1 MGVAFGQMSALL
13 RRKATGHVVRVFEV
27 TGTTRTVRTGES
39 GSTFT
44 NLGATATQTYTLP
57 TAAKKGIQFTFV
69 VQADYAIRL
78 EPGATNAFYHDAAK
92 QSDGKY
98 LELTRIGT
106 SVTIQSDSAH
116 DWVVIAPLGTTKIE
130 D

>member
-27 TGTTRTVRTGES
+27 SGTARTVRTGES

-69 VQADYAIRL
+69 VQAAQAIRL
-78 EPGATNAFYHDAAK
+78 EPGADNAFYYSTAK
-92 QSDGKY
+92 QTNGKY
-98 LELTRIGT
+98 LELSGIGT
-106 SVTIQSDSAH
+106 AVTIQSDSAH
-116 DWVVIAPLGTTKIE
+116 DWIVISPVGTFSVE
-130 D
+130 G